1 MPLWAQ
7 TGSHAP
13 TSTSSVSTGTSPAKD
28 APKVEM
34 WPDKV
39 WTDISREVDRSG
51 TQLTNVLFDAI
62 DEFDLYSMSQGN
74 GTGSISIKR
83 SVFDN
88 QDILNTYTVND
99 QFAINLGRS
108 ATEYSI
114 PLIPS
119 ATSPLNFN
127 LGVGGKLLVTH
138 IRQVFSAKYPE
149 LPKLENLE
157 KELKDESKV
166 YEQEERKWWEMDPS
180 WRPRLAKFWNPL
192 ITIWRIPWTKEGL
205 KKINS
210 GDLVSYST
218 SGYVSVGLEAGFLPL
233 RITPGVD
240 LSVGMGVQAYVKGE
254 FRITLLKESD
264 RYVRVKVTKVGSFGQ
279 GLTAGATT
287 NNIKVMEG
295 ILLFEGKKLE
305 TQLPD
310 QKITVIPF
318 KVALDREDK
327 KQKDIGYRFDLND
340 PKAEEAFEKA
350 MRGNFKAAEDVAKIN
365 SSVTHILTRD
375 ALEKRRSTS
384 YSLGLK
390 WLYNFGKSKEKKD
403 LWAVIQRPDGTKEIF
418 KSSFQLAKA
427 WSTLWGSGE
436 KQNFLFTTVFDKTAY
451 EKGEKNTFQLVSE
464 ALYEDVNTSG
474 REMQKYIRDI
484 QLVLGGRQVLPEL
497 PLLVPKENSSK
508 LKMAA
513 YKRSSFYFGQYFTE
527 EQVKKFLCTEP
538 KKAWEIANRS
548 FDYVKDEYER
558 SGKVNRFYKHW
569 MALQNKFQQDLSS
582 DEMIEA
588 LQDLR
593 KLFRFQARAI
603 HAMRALVLAMD
614 GEEIDYF
621 ITATNQS
628 FGRIQFRGRE
638 ATNTERLLQMADETV
653 DFENKVGLY
662 RPDLNAKISDLKIE
676 QLPDNRLKVNFNLPK
691 DTKYIFFKVLR
702 SSGWKKVKNLKDLIY
717 VNKGRFKE
725 GANEWILGPDSKD
738 HLDVAIW
745 STLTTEEYYTLQMSA
760 SLDAKSWG
768 RVESNRFKYD
778 VEKVEEVDEVK
789 PKPKKPNKK

>member
-1 MPLWAQ
+1 MPVWAQ
-7 TGSHAP
+7 TGTSAP
-13 TSTSSVSTGTSPAKD
+13 STPAPSTNTS
-28 APKVEM
+28 PKVEM

-51 TQLTNVLFDAI
+51 TQLTNILFDAI
-62 DEFDLYSMSQGN
+62 DDFKLYSFSHN
-74 GTGSISIKR
+74 NNSASVSVKR

-99 QFAINLGRS
+99 QFSINFGRS

-119 ATSPLNFN
+119 ATSPVNFN
-127 LGVGGKLLVTH
+127 LGVGGKILVTH

-149 LPKLENLE
+149 IPRIEDIEND
-157 KELKDESKV
+157 LKNESKV

-192 ITIWRIPWTKEGL
+192 ISIWRIPWTKEGL
-205 KKINS
+205 KKIND

-218 SGYVSVGLEAGFLPL
+218 SGYVTVGLEAGFVPL
-233 RITPGVD
+233 RLAPGVD

-254 FRITLLKESD
+254 FRITLLKESE
-264 RYVRVKVTKVGSFGQ
+264 RYVRVKVTRVGSFGQ
-279 GLTAGATT
+279 GVTAGATT
-287 NNIKVMEG
+287 NDMRVMEG
-295 ILLFEGKKLE
+295 ILLFEGKKIE
-305 TQLPD
+305 TKISD
-310 QKITVIPF
+310 QKITVVPF
-318 KVALDREDK
+318 KLALDRENK

-350 MRGNFKAAEDVAKIN
+350 MRGNFKFAEDVAKVN

-375 ALEKRRSTS
+375 ALEKRRTTS

-390 WLYNFGKSKEKKD
+390 WLYNFGKSREKKD
-403 LWAVIQRPDGTKEIF
+403 LWATIQRPDGTTEVF
-418 KSSFQLAKA
+418 KSSYQLAKA

-436 KQNFLFTTVFDKTAY
+436 KQNFLFTTVFDQTAF
-451 EKGEKNTFQLVSE
+451 ERGEKNSFQLVSE

-474 REMQKYIRDI
+474 REMQKYLRDI
-484 QLVLGGRQVLPEL
+484 QLVLGGKQVLPEL
-497 PLLVPKENSSK
+497 PLLVPRQNSTKFK
-508 LKMAA
+508 LAD

-527 EQVKKFLCTEP
+527 EQVKKFLCTNSQ
-538 KKAWEIANRS
+538 KALEITNRS
-548 FDYVKDEYER
+548 FDYITDSDER
-558 SGKVNRFYKHW
+558 SARVNRFHKHW
-569 MALQNKFQQDLSS
+569 MSLQKTFEQDLSS
-582 DEMIEA
+582 SEMIEA

-593 KLFRFQARAI
+593 KLFRFQGRAI
-603 HAMRALVLAMD
+603 HAMRALVLALE

-621 ITATNQS
+621 VTATNQS
-628 FGRIQFRGRE
+628 FGRIQFRGRA
-638 ATNTERLLQMADETV
+638 ATNTERLLQIADETV

-662 RPDLNAKISDLKIE
+662 RPDLNAKITDLKVE
-676 QLPDNRLKVNFNLPK
+676 ELPDRRLKVNFSLPK
-691 DTKYIFFKVLR
+691 GTKYIFFKLLR

-725 GANEWILGPDSKD
+725 GGNEWILGPESKD
-738 HLDVAIW
+738 DLDMAIW
-745 STLTTEEYYTLQMSA
+745 SVLTSQEYYTLQMSA

-768 RVESNRFKYD
+768 RVESNRFKYEI
-778 VEKVEEVDEVK
+778 EKVEQIDEPN